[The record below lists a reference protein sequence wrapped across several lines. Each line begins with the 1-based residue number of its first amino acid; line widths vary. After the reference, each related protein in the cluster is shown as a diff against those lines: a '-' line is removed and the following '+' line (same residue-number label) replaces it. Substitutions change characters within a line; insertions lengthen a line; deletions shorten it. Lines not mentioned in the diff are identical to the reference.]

1 MGRPAQDITESE
13 LAVLRVLWDRE
24 TATIRHLTDVLYPGG
39 EAAQYATVQK
49 LLDRMEA
56 KGFVQRDRTLFVHLF
71 RAVLDRDEMIGRR
84 LRTLAEMLCDGS
96 LTPLLTHLARAKD
109 LTEEDRLALR
119 AIINAAGPEPGTAA
133 LDDEKDS
140 PAERSGATSRASRSR
155 PGNGGRGKAKP
166 AS

>member
-13 LAVLRVLWDRE
+13 LSVLRVLWDRG

-56 KGFVQRDRTLFVHLF
+56 KGFVERDRTLFVHLF
-71 RAVLDRDEMIGRR
+71 KAVLDRDEMIGRR

-119 AIINAAGPEPGTAA
+119 TIMDEADSEPDTAPTEHAENSPGGPLEETPRT
-133 LDDEKDS
+133 
-140 PAERSGATSRASRSR
+140 PRSR
-155 PGNGGRGKAKP
+155 PSRGGRGKAGR
-166 AS
+166 